1 MILVHGLGTVKF
13 RAGGDAVG
21 LPAPLAWPPMT
32 ADLVIADIQQG
43 APMMGALLAIAGL
56 GWLVYRVSS
65 RRRSDRDPAGD
76 RSRE

>member
-1 MILVHGLGTVKF
+1 
-13 RAGGDAVG
+13 
-21 LPAPLAWPPMT
+21 
-32 ADLVIADIQQG
+32 VIADIQQG